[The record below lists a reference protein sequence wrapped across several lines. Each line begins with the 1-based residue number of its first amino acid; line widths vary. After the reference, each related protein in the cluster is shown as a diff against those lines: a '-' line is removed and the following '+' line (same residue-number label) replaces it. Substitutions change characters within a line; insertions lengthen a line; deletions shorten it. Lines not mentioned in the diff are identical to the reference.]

1 MQTLNKLWQL
11 LSSTRLALYLLSAIT
26 MAAAAGMLVKIAKGP
41 LAYWYLGIPVINKL
55 GLQNVF
61 ATRWFLALSL
71 VFLVNTTVCTIN
83 QVFKARR
90 LHAAAGKRRPP
101 VSIWASPIF
110 HMGLIITVL
119 GALISQGTRMSGKFI
134 ITAGQIFN
142 DRHQNYVTLNEG
154 PLFDEDHGA
163 FQVALEKVILGYSPQ
178 GLPDTISSRLTVLKN
193 GMTVKI
199 GEINF
204 NKPLTSGNLKFYQ
217 YSQFGYATG
226 IRVLDR
232 NDYEI
237 GRFRTVLET
246 KYKPSAYE
254 FTGKFAIPGT
264 GDVAEARFYP
274 AIDPATRIPRQ
285 KTYKPDY
292 PGLAL
297 TVQRDG
303 QRIFQGMLS
312 KGSPVTV
319 GEYRL
324 VFDHYLLWSG
334 ITVVR
339 DPGLYVIYTG
349 FWIAVA
355 GLGLMYIA
363 NPQMLIR
370 KGGKKGD

>member
-11 LSSTRLALYLLSAIT
+11 LSSTRLALYLINAIT
-26 MAAAAGMLVKIAKGP
+26 LAAAAGMLVKITKGP
-41 LAYWYLGIPVINKL
+41 LAYWYAGIPVIKTL
-55 GLQNVF
+55 GLDNVF
-61 ATRWFLALSL
+61 STRWFLALSL
-71 VFLVNTTVCTIN
+71 IFLVNTAVCTIN
-83 QVFKARR
+83 QIFKARR
-90 LHAAAGKRRPP
+90 LHATVGKERPS

-110 HMGLIITVL
+110 HVGLIITVL

-134 ITAGQIFN
+134 VTAGQIFN
-142 DRHQNYVTLNEG
+142 DGHQNYVTLSEG
-154 PLFDEDHGA
+154 PFFGEDHGA

-178 GLPDTISSRLTVLKN
+178 GLPDTISSRVTVLKN
-193 GMTVKI
+193 GMTVKS

-204 NKPLTSGNLKFYQ
+204 NKPLTTGNLKFYQ
-217 YSQFGYATG
+217 YSQFGYAAG
-226 IRVLDR
+226 IRVMDR
-232 NDYEI
+232 NGYET
-237 GRFRTVLET
+237 GRFRAVLET
-246 KYKPSAYE
+246 KYKPAAYE
-254 FTGKFAIPGT
+254 FIGKFNLPGT
-264 GDVAEARFYP
+264 GDIAEARFYP
-274 AIDPATRIPRQ
+274 AIDPATRLSRQ
-285 KTYKPDY
+285 NIYRPEY

-297 TVQRDG
+297 TVRRG
-303 QRIFQGMLS
+303 SQRIFQGMLS
-312 KGSPVTV
+312 KDSPVSV

-355 GLGLMYIA
+355 GLGLIYIA